1 MLILSECLSNK
12 SKGTNYK
19 LKTISLLNFHGN
31 NKPMIIM
38 TTQSLKNDK
47 CHLLMAQSTSWG
59 QEELLRVKIKE
70 QHFGVML
77 RIGASRRAFTVD
89 Y

>member
-1 MLILSECLSNK
+1 
-12 SKGTNYK
+12 
-19 LKTISLLNFHGN
+19 
-31 NKPMIIM
+31 
-38 TTQSLKNDK
+38 
-47 CHLLMAQSTSWG
+47 MAQSTSWG

-89 Y
+89 YQASQFTKEVKSSNIRLLCS

>member
-1 MLILSECLSNK
+1 MSPFN
-12 SKGTNYK
+12 GTK
-19 LKTISLLNFHGN
+19 HI
-31 NKPMIIM
+31 
-38 TTQSLKNDK
+38 
-47 CHLLMAQSTSWG
+47 WG
-59 QEELLRVKIKE
+59 WEELLRVKIKE